1 MQIQIKIDVDH
12 FIQNTPDSATA
23 VRCRCRPTCA
33 APATAAT
40 VKKNPSVSSFS
51 FKRLK
56 SIQYSKKL
64 QRFSFVQFERLSLFA
79 DSRFAKSEFLH
90 DEERRDEAIEVIEA
104 IEAIEAGNNEASL
117 KLTAAAEEAD
127 EGNIVANK
135 SNFSGPTNFSIITV
149 FMLTVLIV

>member
-33 APATAAT
+33 APAAAAT
-40 VKKNPSVSSFS
+40 TKKNPSVSSLSNAKNPFN
-51 FKRLK
+51 
-56 SIQYSKKL
+56 IQRSYY
-64 QRFSFVQFERLSLFA
+64 FSFVQFERLSRFA
-79 DSRFAKSEFLH
+79 DSRLAKSEFLH

-135 SNFSGPTNFSIITV
+135 SNLSGPTNISIITV
-149 FMLTVLIV
+149 FMLTFLIV

>member
-33 APATAAT
+33 APAAAT
-40 VKKNPSVSSFS
+40 MKKNPSVSSLSNAKNS
-51 FKRLK
+51 FN
-56 SIQYSKKL
+56 IQRSYY
-64 QRFSFVQFERLSLFA
+64 FSFVQFERLSRFA
-79 DSRFAKSEFLH
+79 DSRLAKSEFLH

-135 SNFSGPTNFSIITV
+135 SNLSGPTNISIITV
-149 FMLTVLIV
+149 FMLTFLIV